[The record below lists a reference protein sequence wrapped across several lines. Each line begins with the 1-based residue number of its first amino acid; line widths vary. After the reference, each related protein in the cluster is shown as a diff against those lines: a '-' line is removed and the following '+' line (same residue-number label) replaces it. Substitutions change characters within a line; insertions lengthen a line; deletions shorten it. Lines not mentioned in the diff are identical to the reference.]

1 MTAVTVRTEITLL
14 PFLSFPFPFARLRF
28 SSRYEIAKVK
38 FNYRRCY
45 YYQAIFRRMP
55 NCVMAGINR
64 TVRSIKEFM
73 LTGRFLSVE
82 EGVYGM

>member
-1 MTAVTVRTEITLL
+1 MSKIFVAIRDCKG
-14 PFLSFPFPFARLRF
+14 S
-28 SSRYEIAKVK
+28 VK

-45 YYQAIFRRMP
+45 YYQAIFRRMS

>member
-1 MTAVTVRTEITLL
+1 
-14 PFLSFPFPFARLRF
+14 
-28 SSRYEIAKVK
+28 
-38 FNYRRCY
+38 
-45 YYQAIFRRMP
+45 MP

-82 EGVYGM
+82 EGVYGMCLSDKRKQFERKKMKRD